1 MYELTVFHFMS
12 DKLNLYSD
20 IGNIIAFKTESKN
33 AILI

>member
-20 IGNIIAFKTESKN
+20 IEILLLLKQRAKTQY
-33 AILI
+33 